1 MIDKNVKKITNG
13 RKYVFCSSEGTHF
26 SLLNKEDNMKK
37 TVALLLT
44 LALSVSVFAGCQG
57 TAVVEKEN
65 NTESAVSTEVVADA
79 TTENGTEATTE
90 AADGTS
96 ASTSEPRPVKTGL
109 SVTTAL
115 SGTDAA
121 DADGTAQADITIVAV
136 TVDAEGKINSCV
148 IDQIQGKNTF
158 NAAGE
163 ITTENTTFLSKNEL
177 GSDYGMVAWG
187 GAIAEWD
194 AQAAA
199 VAEYVVGKTAEEVK
213 GISIVEGGK
222 AGDADLAASATMAI
236 AGFID
241 PIIAAMNNATDLGAA
256 HWDTLQLVSVTE
268 ASDNANAAADK
279 AGTASAYATVAA
291 VTTHYDEI
299 TSCVIDAVQ
308 ANVNFDAT
316 GKITTDFNAPVL
328 TKNEKGADY
337 GMVAW
342 GGAIAEWNEQAAS
355 FAEYVTGK
363 TISEVAGIAVDEAG
377 KTTDADLLASVTIKI
392 GNFKTLI
399 EKLEQ

>member
-1 MIDKNVKKITNG
+1 MCIFLGEI
-13 RKYVFCSSEGTHF
+13 
-26 SLLNKEDNMKK
+26 KEDNMKK
-37 TVALLLT
+37 TLALLVT
-44 LALSVSVFAGCQG
+44 FAMSVSVFAGCAG

-65 NTESAVSTEVVADA
+65 PNTEVSTEVSTEVAVDTEEVTTTEIVAD
-79 TTENGTEATTE
+79 TEV
-90 AADGTS
+90 DGTA

-115 SGTDAA
+115 SGTDATA
-121 DADGTAQADITIVAV
+121 DAEGTAQADITIVAV

-148 IDQIQGKNTF
+148 IDQIQGANTF
-158 NAAGE
+158 TATGE
-163 ITTENTTFLSKNEL
+163 LTTEKTEFLSKNEL

-199 VAEYVVGKTAEEVK
+199 LAEYVVGKTAEEVK

-222 AGDADLAASATMAI
+222 AGDTDLSASATMAI

-241 PIIAAMNNATDLGAA
+241 PIVAAVNNAKDLGAA
-256 HWDTLQLVSVTE
+256 HWDTLQLVSVTTPH
-268 ASDNANAAADK
+268 DNAAATAEKD
-279 AGTASAYATVAA
+279 GTASAYATVAA

-308 ANVNFDAT
+308 ANVTFDAT
-316 GKITTDFNAPVL
+316 GKITTDFAAPVL

-342 GGAIAEWNEQAAS
+342 GGAIAEWDEQAAS
-355 FAEYVTGK
+355 FAKYATGK
-363 TISEVAGIAVDEAG
+363 TISEVVGLAVDETG
-377 KTTDADLLASVTIKI
+377 KTTDTDLLSSVTIKI
-392 GNFKTLI
+392 GDFKALF
-399 EKLEQ
+399 EKVVNE

>member
-1 MIDKNVKKITNG
+1 
-13 RKYVFCSSEGTHF
+13 
-26 SLLNKEDNMKK
+26 MKK
-37 TVALLLT
+37 SLALLLT

-65 NTESAVSTEVVADA
+65 
-79 TTENGTEATTE
+79 ENVTTE
-90 AADGTS
+90 AVAVNTEVATEAATEAVDGTA
-96 ASTSEPRPVKTGL
+96 ASTSDPIPVKTGL

-115 SGTDAA
+115 SGTDATA
-121 DADGTAQADITIVAV
+121 DADGTTQADITIVAV

-163 ITTENTTFLSKNEL
+163 ITTEDKEILTKNEL
-177 GSDYGMVAWG
+177 GEDYGMVAWG

-199 VAEYVVGKTAEEVK
+199 VAEYVIGKTAEEVK
-213 GISIVEGGK
+213 GIAIVEGGK
-222 AGDADLAASATMAI
+222 AGDADLAAKATMAI

-241 PIIAAMNNATDLGAA
+241 PIVAAVNNAQDLGAA
-256 HWDTLQLVSVTE
+256 HWDTLQLVSVTKT
-268 ASDNANAAADK
+268 SDNANATADK

-308 ANVNFDAT
+308 ANVNFDVT
-316 GKITTDFNAPVL
+316 GKITTDFAAPVL

-355 FAEYVTGK
+355 FAKYITGK
-363 TISEVAGIAVDEAG
+363 TISEVAGIAVDENTKA
-377 KTTDADLLASVTIKI
+377 TEADLTASVTIKI
-392 GNFKTLI
+392 GDFKAMI

>member
-1 MIDKNVKKITNG
+1 
-13 RKYVFCSSEGTHF
+13 
-26 SLLNKEDNMKK
+26 MKK
-37 TVALLLT
+37 TLAFLLT
-44 LALSVSVFAGCQG
+44 LAMSVSVFAGCGG

-65 NTESAVSTEVVADA
+65 ESKNTEVSTEVAADV
-79 TTENGTEATTE
+79 TTEV
-90 AADGTS
+90 DGTS
-96 ASTSEPRPVKTGL
+96 ASTSDPIPVKTGL

-115 SGTDAA
+115 SGTDATA
-121 DADGTAQADITIVAV
+121 DAEGTAQADITIVAV

-163 ITTENTTFLSKNEL
+163 ITTTDTAFLSKNEL

-213 GISIVEGGK
+213 GIAIVEGGK
-222 AGDADLAASATMAI
+222 AGDADLASKATMAI

-241 PIIAAMNNATDLGAA
+241 PIVAAVNNAQDLGAA

-268 ASDNANAAADK
+268 PSDNANATADK
-279 AGTASAYATVAA
+279 AGTASAYATIAA

-308 ANVNFDAT
+308 ANVNFDTT
-316 GKITTDFNAPVL
+316 GKITTDFTAPVL

-355 FAEYVTGK
+355 FANYITGK
-363 TISEVAGIAVDEAG
+363 TISDVAGIAVDENT
-377 KTTDADLLASVTIKI
+377 KPVDADLTSSVTIKI
-392 GNFKTLI
+392 GGFKALI

>member
-1 MIDKNVKKITNG
+1 
-13 RKYVFCSSEGTHF
+13 
-26 SLLNKEDNMKK
+26 MKK
-37 TVALLLT
+37 ALALLLT
-44 LALSVSVFAGCQG
+44 LAMSVSVFAGCAG
-57 TAVVEKEN
+57 TAVVEVEKEN
-65 NTESAVSTEVVADA
+65 TEVSGTENAGTEVVV
-79 TTENGTEATTE
+79 EGTEV
-90 AADGTS
+90 DGTS
-96 ASTSEPRPVKTGL
+96 SSTSEPRPVKTGL
-109 SVTTAL
+109 SVTTSL
-115 SGTDAA
+115 SGTDATA
-121 DADGTAQADITIVAV
+121 DAEGTAQADITIVAV

-158 NAAGE
+158 TATGE
-163 ITTENTTFLSKNEL
+163 ITTTATEFASKNEL

-199 VAEYVVGKTAEEVK
+199 LAEYVVGKTAEEVK

-241 PIIAAMNNATDLGAA
+241 PIVAAVNNAQDLGAA
-256 HWDTLQLVSVTE
+256 HWDTLKLVSVTTPH
-268 ASDNANAAADK
+268 DNAAATAEKD
-279 AGTASAYATVAA
+279 GTASAYATVAA
-291 VTTHYDEI
+291 VTLHQDEI

-308 ANVNFDAT
+308 ANVTFDAT
-316 GKITTDFNAPVL
+316 GKITTDFTAPVL

-355 FAEYVTGK
+355 FATYITGK
-363 TISEVAGIAVDEAG
+363 TVSDVAGIAVDETT
-377 KTTDADLLASVTIKI
+377 KTTDTDLLSSVTIKI
-392 GNFKTLI
+392 GDFKTLI
-399 EKLEQ
+399 EKAAQ

>member
-1 MIDKNVKKITNG
+1 
-13 RKYVFCSSEGTHF
+13 
-26 SLLNKEDNMKK
+26 MKK
-37 TVALLLT
+37 TLALLLT
-44 LALSVSVFAGCQG
+44 LAMSVSVFAGCAG
-57 TAVVEKEN
+57 TAVVEVEKEN
-65 NTESAVSTEVVADA
+65 TEVAGTENSGTEVVVEGTESTEV
-79 TTENGTEATTE
+79 
-90 AADGTS
+90 DGTS

-109 SVTTAL
+109 SVTTSL
-115 SGTDAA
+115 SGTDATA
-121 DADGTAQADITIVAV
+121 DAEGTAQADITIVAV

-158 NAAGE
+158 TATGA
-163 ITTENTTFLSKNEL
+163 ITTTEAAFPSKNEL

-199 VAEYVVGKTAEEVK
+199 LAEYVVGKTAEEVK

-241 PIIAAMNNATDLGAA
+241 PIVAAVNNAQDLGAA
-256 HWDTLQLVSVTE
+256 HWDTLKLVSVTTPH
-268 ASDNANAAADK
+268 DNAAATAEKD
-279 AGTASAYATVAA
+279 GTASAYATVAA
-291 VTTHYDEI
+291 VTMHYDEI

-308 ANVNFDAT
+308 ADVTFDAT
-316 GKITTDFNAPVL
+316 GKITTDFTAPVL

-355 FAEYVTGK
+355 FASYITGK
-363 TISEVAGIAVDEAG
+363 TVSEVAGIAVDETT
-377 KTTDADLLASVTIKI
+377 KTTDTDLLSSVTIKI
-392 GNFKTLI
+392 GDFKTLI
-399 EKLEQ
+399 EKAGQSEE